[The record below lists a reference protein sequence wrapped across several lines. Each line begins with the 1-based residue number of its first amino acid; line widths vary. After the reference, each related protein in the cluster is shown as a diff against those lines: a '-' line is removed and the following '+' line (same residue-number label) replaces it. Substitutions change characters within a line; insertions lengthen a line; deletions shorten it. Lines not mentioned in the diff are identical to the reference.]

1 MPILA
6 DPAAGR
12 TLRVDLSSGSRTD
25 PADLPAHTVQEG
37 LPATFRRTPLPTE
50 CEVEAILSDIPG
62 EGQPR
67 AEVVEWIDEAARTAR
82 RLRLVIAGIPDTS
95 GLMVGTRTYS
105 TVEGSTTTKMRIALT
120 EVRVITSARGDVA
133 FPTPRADL
141 RSGRTSTAEQ
151 GEAPTQPASPEQARE
166 GVSWGVFFGGAS

>member
-37 LPATFRRTPLPTE
+37 LPATFRRTPLPTT

-62 EGQPR
+62 DGEPR
-67 AEVVEWIDEAARTAR
+67 ADVVEWIDEAARTAR
-82 RLRLVIAGIPDTS
+82 RLRLVIAGIPDTT
-95 GLMVGTRTYS
+95 GLMVGSRTYT
-105 TVEGSTTTKMRIALT
+105 TVEGSTTTRLRISLT
-120 EVRVITSARGDVA
+120 EVRVITSASGDVA

-141 RSGRTSTAEQ
+141 ASGRTSTAEQ
-151 GEAPTQPASPEQARE
+151 GEAPTQPAAPEQARS
-166 GVSWGVFFGGAS
+166 GAVWAATYGGAP